1 MAQEQSMW
9 GSIWDGV
16 LETGGELLTDVTDLG
31 KDWLGVKIENEAQ
44 RVESSNP
51 DEQRKHNNDYQ
62 QPTGEPVYTSAFAGV
77 TTTHLMM
84 GAMLFVLLLLAVFY
98 VAKGRK

>member
-16 LETGGELLTDVTDLG
+16 LETGGELMTDVTDLG
-31 KDWLGVKIENEAQ
+31 KDWLGVKIENEAD
-44 RVESSNP
+44 RVQSSNP

-62 QPTGEPVYTSAFAGV
+62 QPTGEPVYTSALAGV

-84 GAMLFVLLLLAVFY
+84 GMLFVLLLLAMFY
-98 VAKGRK
+98 VAKGKK

>member
-16 LETGGELLTDVTDLG
+16 LETGGELMTDVTDFG
-31 KDWLGVKIENEAQ
+31 KDWLGVKIDKEAD
-44 RVESSNP
+44 RVQSSNP

-84 GAMLFVLLLLAVFY
+84 GMLFVLLVLAMFY
-98 VAKGRK
+98 VAKGKK

>member
-1 MAQEQSMW
+1 M
-9 GSIWDGV
+9 
-16 LETGGELLTDVTDLG
+16 G

-51 DEQRKHNNDYQ
+51 DEQRKHK
-62 QPTGEPVYTSAFAGV
+62 
-77 TTTHLMM
+77 TTTNNPQVSLFTPPRLRGDNHAPHD

-98 VAKGRK
+98 RR

>member
-44 RVESSNP
+44 RV
-51 DEQRKHNNDYQ
+51 
-62 QPTGEPVYTSAFAGV
+62 
-77 TTTHLMM
+77 
-84 GAMLFVLLLLAVFY
+84 
-98 VAKGRK
+98 

>member
-62 QPTGEPVYTSAFAGV
+62 QPTGEPVYTSAFAGGDNHAPYDGRDAV
-77 TTTHLMM
+77 RTVVI
-84 GAMLFVLLLLAVFY
+84 GGVL
-98 VAKGRK
+98 RR

>member
-1 MAQEQSMW
+1 MW

-16 LETGGELLTDVTDLG
+16 LETGGELMTDVTDLG
-31 KDWLGVKIENEAQ
+31 KDWLGVKIENEAD
-44 RVESSNP
+44 RVQSSNP

-84 GAMLFVLLLLAVFY
+84 GMLFVLLLLAMFY
-98 VAKGRK
+98 VAKGKK

>member
-1 MAQEQSMW
+1 
-9 GSIWDGV
+9 
-16 LETGGELLTDVTDLG
+16 G
-31 KDWLGVKIENEAQ
+31 KDWLGVKIENEAD
-44 RVESSNP
+44 RVQSSNP

-84 GAMLFVLLLLAVFY
+84 GMLFVLLLLAMFY
-98 VAKGRK
+98 VAKGKK

>member
-1 MAQEQSMW
+1 MAKEQSMW

-16 LETGGELLTDVTDLG
+16 LETGGELMADVTDLG
-31 KDWLGVKIENEAQ
+31 KDWLGVKIENEAD
-44 RVESSNP
+44 RVQSSNP

-84 GAMLFVLLLLAVFY
+84 GMLFVLLLLAMFY
-98 VAKGRK
+98 VAKGKK